1 MRYTVMIKWLAIGLD
16 AQILAVWNKKQ
27 YPADISN
34 FLEVSRLII
43 FNLWSLII
51 LIGKIHINES
61 KESDFSLSI
70 S

>member
-34 FLEVSRLII
+34 FLGVSRLII

-51 LIGKIHINES
+51 LIRKIHTNAS

-70 S
+70 A

>member
-1 MRYTVMIKWLAIGLD
+1 MRYTVVIKWLPIGLD

-27 YPADISN
+27 YPEDISK

>member
-1 MRYTVMIKWLAIGLD
+1 MRYTAVIKWLPIGLD

-27 YPADISN
+27 YPEDTSQ
-34 FLEVSRLII
+34 FSEVSRLII

>member
-1 MRYTVMIKWLAIGLD
+1 MRYTVVIKWLPIGLD
-16 AQILAVWNKKQ
+16 AQILAAWNKKQ
-27 YPADISN
+27 YPEDISQ
-34 FLEVSRLII
+34 FSEVSRLII